1 MTAWCYLNSLKNIMG
16 EIMQTIENDYAV
28 TLPAT
33 AADETMQNNYGTSTG
48 WSQWKLTE
56 RIAVIRRAN

>member
-1 MTAWCYLNSLKNIMG
+1 
-16 EIMQTIENDYAV
+16 MQTIENDYAVV

>member
-1 MTAWCYLNSLKNIMG
+1 
-16 EIMQTIENDYAV
+16 MQTIENDYAMA
-28 TLPAT
+28 LPAT

-56 RIAVIRRAN
+56 RIAVEEQIKANRENDLDEVKV

>member
-1 MTAWCYLNSLKNIMG
+1 
-16 EIMQTIENDYAV
+16 MQTIENDYAVV

-56 RIAVIRRAN
+56 RIALTLEEQIKANRENDLDEIKP

>member
-1 MTAWCYLNSLKNIMG
+1 
-16 EIMQTIENDYAV
+16 MQTIENDYAMA
-28 TLPAT
+28 LSAT

-56 RIAVIRRAN
+56 RIATLEEQIKANRENDLDEIKP